1 MPTRI
6 EIIERVKRQVY
17 GGFPI
22 EDSQITDNLVNK
34 WLSDAVAVAAKQ
46 NYVESI
52 KLDGISYVNNS
63 FYTTY
68 KGLTASRDEKGVYT
82 IELPQVPIGVGKNE
96 GVATLQFKDEKKN
109 ISMTAIPMSIN
120 QLGYASGLRTIPNKI
135 MFWWEGR
142 DIYVQSTLPIFEYT
156 ALVRMISGGD
166 STDLTSQLNIP
177 DDYMPVII
185 DYVSRQLQIQRGQV
199 QDTSNDGSDNK

>member
-6 EIIERVKRQVY
+6 EIIERAKRQVY

-22 EDSQITDNLVNK
+22 EDSQITDNLANK

-46 NYVESI
+46 NYVEAI
-52 KLDGISYVNNS
+52 KLDGIAYVNNS

-68 KGLTASRDEKGVYT
+68 KGLTAERDEKFTYKIV
-82 IELPQVPIGVGKNE
+82 LPQVPIGVGKNE
-96 GVATLQFKDEKKN
+96 GIATLQFKDEKRK

-120 QLGYASGLRTIPNKI
+120 QLGYAKGLRTIPNKI

-142 DIYVQSTLPIFEYT
+142 DIYVETTLPIFEYT

-166 STDLTSQLNIP
+166 STDLTSQLNVP
-177 DDYMPVII
+177 DDYMPIVME
-185 DYVSRQLQIQRGQV
+185 YLTNQLLKQRGQV

>member
-6 EIIERVKRQVY
+6 EIIERIKRQVY

-34 WLSDAVAVAAKQ
+34 WLSDAIAVAAKQ
-46 NYVESI
+46 NYVDSI

-68 KGLTASRDEKGVYT
+68 KGLSAVRDEKFTYK

-120 QLGYASGLRTIPNKI
+120 QLGYAGGLRTIPNKI

-142 DIYVQSTLPIFEYT
+142 DIYVQTTLPVFEYT

-166 STDLTSQLNIP
+166 STDLTSQLNVP